1 MIRHISIFTLKDK
14 QKINDFMDLLNEISD
29 KCPLI
34 INFEIGKHVNKNEP
48 VNDYGPHFGDVIQLI
63 DFKNQLDADAYP
75 QSKEHIYLIENGP
88 LMEEVTAIDYE
99 I

>member
-1 MIRHISIFTLKDK
+1 MPFTLILYVNFI
-14 QKINDFMDLLNEISD
+14 KISTKNIFDFRFFAFI
-29 KCPLI
+29 
-34 INFEIGKHVNKNEP
+34 F
-48 VNDYGPHFGDVIQLI
+48 
-63 DFKNQLDADAYP
+63 DADAYP